1 MSIMTP
7 HTPLHADLLGFWIEA
22 GPGRWYKKDAGFDAE
37 LRHRFGALHEAAAA
51 GDFKDWL
58 EASRSGLAYL
68 LLTDQIPRN
77 IFRGSAHA
85 FATDGLALAAA
96 RWLVAQGLHLAVDAP
111 LRQFF
116 HLPFEHSEAPDD
128 QAAAVRTFEG
138 WVEEGLEDGPN
149 LLRYARM
156 HADIIARFGRF
167 PHRNAVLGRT
177 STAEELA
184 FLESGGFSG

>member
-1 MSIMTP
+1 MPTMTP
-7 HTPLHADLLGFWIEA
+7 DTPLHAEVLAFWIQA
-22 GPGRWYKKDAGFDAE
+22 GPGRWYKKDEAFDAE
-37 LRHRFGALHEAAAA
+37 LRLRFGALHDAAAT

-58 EASRSGLAYL
+58 AAPRSGVAYL
-68 LLTDQIPRN
+68 ILTDQIPRN

-96 RWLVAQGLHLAVDAP
+96 RTMTEQGHALHIEAP
-111 LRQFF
+111 LRQFCY
-116 HLPFEHSEAPDD
+116 LPFEHSEAPAD
-128 QAAAVRTFEG
+128 QAMAVRTFEG
-138 WVEEGLEDGPN
+138 WVDEGLDDGPN

-184 FLESGGFSG
+184 FLSSGGFAG